1 MGRLLGPTWRD
12 HEVLLGAQCEW
23 NLWLCQCVRYGRLK
37 ISAFREAVV
46 IGISGI
52 NLYFGFGSA
61 LGTGRGNTFA
71 NGGRMHMY
79 W

>member
-1 MGRLLGPTWRD
+1 
-12 HEVLLGAQCEW
+12 
-23 NLWLCQCVRYGRLK
+23 VRYGRLK

-61 LGTGRGNTFA
+61 LGTGTGNAFA

-79 W
+79 G